1 MVEKTQSKESKLYC
15 PHCNRTFSSPSGY
28 VEHLHCEGM

>member
-28 VEHLHCEGM
+28 VEHLPCEGI